1 MSRHD
6 AVEQYNYALKLGQKY
21 YRECVVRGKYP
32 YQQSLSDVFNDNLAA
47 AKVNIGIVDIPTEKI
62 VGTTT
67 VARGNAFAGNF
78 MPLLHESSEFG
89 VKWVSLC
96 AAHLEAGGISDP
108 IVCYEYMGRF
118 YVTEG
123 NKRVS
128 VLKSYGAPSIVGN
141 VTRIIPTWSEDEA
154 VQIYYE
160 FIPFYELSGLY
171 DITFTRKGSYAKLQ
185 ARLGFAPDHVWTK
198 EERSDFLHGFRR
210 FTEAFEKL
218 NSEKLDITAGDALL
232 VWAQMN
238 PMEDLQ
244 KTDLNKSLAAAWPDV
259 RIMANGS
266 AIAVS
271 TEPVEEKEKSGLS
284 RLLGLGRPNHLQIAF
299 IHAMDPAQSSWTA
312 SHENGRNQLE
322 AAFGDRVTI
331 KSYVCD
337 NEEPLA
343 VMERAVTDGAQ
354 VIFATTP
361 PLIAACRQI
370 AARYPQVKVLNCS
383 VSMPYSGVRTYYGR
397 MYEAKFITGAIA
409 GTMADN
415 NKVGYVA
422 NYPIIGTIA
431 SINAFALGVRMT
443 NPDAKITL
451 RWSCLPGNPVQ
462 SLMEEGVSVIS
473 NREAATEDPYWA
485 WEWGTYKVED
495 NGNLLPLSSPLWH
508 WGKFYEGVIQTIFDG
523 GWNTQSSKAAQAI
536 NYWWGMRSGVIDVT
550 LNPDLPEG
558 SRHLYQI
565 LREGIITGA
574 LDPFHA
580 KLVDQN
586 GNIRCEGERSFTAEE
601 VMNMDWLLNN
611 VEGTIPSFEE
621 ILPISQQ
628 LVRLLG
634 LKRDEIQPTPE
645 EVIL

>member
-1 MSRHD
+1 MSRQE
-6 AVEQYNYALKLGQKY
+6 AYTQYNYALKLGQKY

-32 YQQSLSDVFNDNLAA
+32 YQQALSDIFNENLAA
-47 AKVNIGIVDIPTEKI
+47 AKVNIGLVDIPMEQI

-67 VARGNAFAGNF
+67 SGRGNAFAGNF
-78 MPLLHESSEFG
+78 MPLLHDSTEFAM
-89 VKWVSLC
+89 KWTALC
-96 AAHLEAGGISDP
+96 EAHLEAGGISDP

-128 VLKSYGAPSIVGN
+128 VLKSYDSPSIAGN
-141 VTRIIPTWSEDEA
+141 VTRIVPTWSDDEA
-154 VQIYYE
+154 VQVYYE
-160 FIPFYELSGLY
+160 FIPFYDLSGLY
-171 DITFTRKGSYAKLQ
+171 DVNFTRKGSYAKLQ

-198 EERSDFLHGFRR
+198 DERSEFLYGFRR
-210 FTEAFEKL
+210 FKAAFEKL
-218 NSEKLDITAGDALL
+218 NTEKLNITPADALL
-232 VWAQMN
+232 IWLQMN
-238 PMEDLQ
+238 PVEDLG
-244 KTDLNKSLAAAWPDV
+244 KTDLVKSLSAAWADV
-259 RIMANGS
+259 RIFANGS
-266 AIAVS
+266 AISVS
-271 TEPVEEKEKSGLS
+271 TEPVEEKAGIS
-284 RLLGLGRPNHLQIAF
+284 RFFGLGRPYHLQIAF
-299 IHAMDPAQSSWTA
+299 IHAMNPEESSWTA
-312 SHENGRNQLE
+312 THESGRKQMEDALGE
-322 AAFGDRVTI
+322 RVSV
-331 KSYVCD
+331 KSYICGD
-337 NEEPLA
+337 EEPLT
-343 VMERAVTDGAQ
+343 VMERAVAEGAQ

-409 GTMADN
+409 GAMADN

-443 NPDAKITL
+443 NPNAKIIL
-451 RWSCLPGNPVQ
+451 RWSCLSGNPVH
-462 SLMEEGVSVIS
+462 SLMEAGVSVVS
-473 NREAATEDPYWA
+473 NRESATEDPYWA
-485 WEWGTYKVED
+485 WEWGTYKVEET
-495 NGNLLPLSSPLWH
+495 GNLLPLSSPVWN

-523 GWNTQSSKAAQAI
+523 GWNTLGGKEAQAI

-558 SRHLYQI
+558 SKHLSQI
-565 LREGIITGA
+565 LRQGLMSGTI
-574 LDPFHA
+574 DPFHA
-580 KLVDQN
+580 RMIDQN
-586 GNIRCEGERSFTAEE
+586 GEVRNEGDRSYSAEE

-611 VEGTIPSFEE
+611 VEGSIPDFEE
-621 ILPISQQ
+621 ILPVSQQ

-634 LKRDEIQPTPE
+634 LKRNEILPTPE

>member
-1 MSRHD
+1 MSRHE
-6 AVEQYNYALKLGQKY
+6 AYVQYNYALKLGQKY
-21 YRECVVRGKYP
+21 YRECVIRGKYP
-32 YQQSLSDVFNDNLAA
+32 YQQALSDVFNENLAA
-47 AKVNIGIVDIPTEKI
+47 AKVNIGLVDIPMEQI

-67 VARGNAFAGNF
+67 SGRGNAFAGNF
-78 MPLLHESSEFG
+78 MPLLHDSSEFAM
-89 VKWVSLC
+89 KWTALC
-96 AAHLEAGGISDP
+96 EAHLEAGGISDP

-128 VLKSYGAPSIVGN
+128 VLKSYDAPSIAGN

-154 VQIYYE
+154 VQLYYE
-160 FIPFYELSGLY
+160 FIPFYDLSGLY
-171 DITFTRKGSYAKLQ
+171 DVNFTCRGSYAKLQ

-198 EERSDFLHGFRR
+198 EERSEFLYGFRR
-210 FTEAFEKL
+210 FKAAFEKL
-218 NSEKLDITAGDALL
+218 NTEKLNITAGDALL
-232 VWAQMN
+232 IWLQMN
-238 PMEDLQ
+238 PAEDLE
-244 KTDLNKSLAAAWPDV
+244 KTDLIKSLTAAWPDV
-259 RIMANGS
+259 RIFANGS
-266 AIAVS
+266 AISVS
-271 TEPVEEKEKSGLS
+271 TEPVEEKAGLT
-284 RLLGLGRPNHLQIAF
+284 RFFGIGRPNHLQISF
-299 IHAMDPAQSSWTA
+299 IHAMNPEQSSWTA
-312 SHENGRNQLE
+312 AHESGRKQLE
-322 AAFGDRVTI
+322 DAMGERVTV
-331 KSYVCD
+331 KSYICEQ
-337 NEEPLA
+337 EEPLA
-343 VMERAVTDGAQ
+343 VMERAVAEGAQ

-409 GTMADN
+409 GAMADN
-415 NKVGYVA
+415 NKIGYVA

-443 NPDAKITL
+443 NPAAKLIL
-451 RWSCLPGNPVQ
+451 RWSCLPGNPVH

-485 WEWGTYKVED
+485 WEWGTYKVEES
-495 NGNLLPLSSPLWH
+495 GNLLPLSSPVWN

-523 GWNTQSSKAAQAI
+523 GWNTLGGKEAQAI

-550 LNPDLPEG
+550 LNPDLSEG
-558 SRHLYQI
+558 SKQLSQI
-565 LREGIITGA
+565 LRHGIMEGSI
-574 LDPFHA
+574 DPFRA
-580 KLVDQN
+580 RLIDQN
-586 GNIRCEGERSFTAEE
+586 GNVHNEGERSFTVED

-611 VEGTIPSFEE
+611 VEGSIPAFED
-621 ILPISQQ
+621 ILPVSQQ

-634 LKRDEIQPTPE
+634 LKRNQILPTPE

>member
-1 MSRHD
+1 MSRQE
-6 AVEQYNYALKLGQKY
+6 AYIQYNYALKLGQKY

-32 YQQSLSDVFNDNLAA
+32 YQQALSDVFNENLAA
-47 AKVNIGIVDIPTEKI
+47 AKVNIGLVDIPTEQI

-67 VARGNAFAGNF
+67 SGRGNAFAGNF
-78 MPLLHESSEFG
+78 MPLLHDSTEFG
-89 VKWVSLC
+89 TKWISLC
-96 AAHLEAGGISDP
+96 AAHLDEGGISDP

-128 VLKSYGAPSIVGN
+128 VLKSYDAPSISGN
-141 VTRIIPTWSEDEA
+141 VTRIIPTWSDDEA
-154 VQIYYE
+154 VQLYYE
-160 FIPFYELSGLY
+160 FIPFYDLSGLY
-171 DITFTRKGSYAKLQ
+171 DVNFSRKGSYAKLQ

-198 EERSDFLHGFRR
+198 EERSEFLYGFRR
-210 FTEAFEKL
+210 FKAAFEKL
-218 NSEKLDITAGDALL
+218 NTEKLDITPSDALL
-232 VWAQMN
+232 IWLQMN
-238 PMEDLQ
+238 PAEDLQ
-244 KTDLNKSLAAAWPDV
+244 KTDLVKSLSAAWPDV
-259 RIMANGS
+259 RIFANGS

-271 TEPVEEKEKSGLS
+271 TEPAEEKAGIT
-284 RLLGLGRPNHLQIAF
+284 RLFGIGRPNHLQIAF
-299 IHAMDPAQSSWTA
+299 IHAMDPEQSSWTA
-312 SHENGRNQLE
+312 IHESGRKQLE
-322 AAFGDRVTI
+322 DAMGERVSV
-331 KSYVCD
+331 KSYICEGED
-337 NEEPLA
+337 PLS
-343 VMERAVTDGAQ
+343 VMERAVEEGAQ

-409 GTMADN
+409 GAMADN
-415 NKVGYVA
+415 NKIGYVA

-443 NPDAKITL
+443 NPNAKIFL
-451 RWSCLPGNPVQ
+451 RWSCLPGNPVH
-462 SLMEEGVSVIS
+462 SLMEEGVSVVS
-473 NREAATEDPYWA
+473 NRESATEDPYWA
-485 WEWGTYKVED
+485 WEWGTYKVEES
-495 NGNLLPLSSPLWH
+495 GHLLPLSSPVWN

-523 GWNTQSSKAAQAI
+523 GWNTLGGKEAQAI

-558 SRHLYQI
+558 SKHLSQL
-565 LREGIITGA
+565 LRQGLMSGSI
-574 LDPFHA
+574 DPFHA
-580 KLVDQN
+580 RMLDQN
-586 GNIRCEGERSFTAEE
+586 GEVRNEGDRSFTAED

-611 VEGTIPSFEE
+611 IEGNIPDFEE
-621 ILPISQQ
+621 ILPVSQQ

-634 LKRDEIQPTPE
+634 LKRNEILPTPE

>member
-1 MSRHD
+1 MSRQE
-6 AVEQYNYALKLGQKY
+6 AYTQYNYALKLGQKY

-32 YQQSLSDVFNDNLAA
+32 YQQALSDIFNENLAA
-47 AKVNIGIVDIPTEKI
+47 AKVNIGLVDIPMEQI

-67 VARGNAFAGNF
+67 SGRGNAFAGNF
-78 MPLLHESSEFG
+78 MPLLHDSTEFAM
-89 VKWVSLC
+89 KWTALC
-96 AAHLEAGGISDP
+96 EAHLEAGGISDP

-128 VLKSYGAPSIVGN
+128 VLKSYDSPSIAGN
-141 VTRIIPTWSEDEA
+141 VTRIVPTWSDDEA
-154 VQIYYE
+154 VQVYYE
-160 FIPFYELSGLY
+160 FIPFYDLSGLY
-171 DITFTRKGSYAKLQ
+171 DVNFTHKGSYAKLQ

-198 EERSDFLHGFRR
+198 DERSEFLYGFRR
-210 FTEAFEKL
+210 FKVAFEKL
-218 NSEKLDITAGDALL
+218 NTEKLNITPADALL
-232 VWAQMN
+232 IWLQMN
-238 PMEDLQ
+238 PVEDLG
-244 KTDLNKSLAAAWPDV
+244 KTDLVKSLSAAWADV
-259 RIMANGS
+259 RIFANGS
-266 AIAVS
+266 AISVS
-271 TEPVEEKEKSGLS
+271 TEPVEEKAGIS
-284 RLLGLGRPNHLQIAF
+284 RFFGLGRPYHLQIAF
-299 IHAMDPAQSSWTA
+299 IHAMNPEESSWTA
-312 SHENGRNQLE
+312 THESGRKQMEDALGE
-322 AAFGDRVTI
+322 RVAV
-331 KSYVCD
+331 KSYICGD
-337 NEEPLA
+337 EEPLT
-343 VMERAVTDGAQ
+343 VMERAVAEGAQ

-409 GTMADN
+409 GAMADN

-443 NPDAKITL
+443 NPNAKIIL
-451 RWSCLPGNPVQ
+451 RWSCLPGNPVH
-462 SLMEEGVSVIS
+462 SLMEEGVSVVS
-473 NREAATEDPYWA
+473 NRESATEDPYWA
-485 WEWGTYKVED
+485 WEWGTYKVEET
-495 NGNLLPLSSPLWH
+495 GNLLPLSSPVWN

-523 GWNTQSSKAAQAI
+523 GWNTLGGKEAQAI

-558 SRHLYQI
+558 SKHLSQI
-565 LREGIITGA
+565 LRQGLMSSTI
-574 LDPFHA
+574 DPFHA
-580 KLVDQN
+580 RMIDQN
-586 GNIRCEGERSFTAEE
+586 GEVRNEGDRSYSAEE

-611 VEGTIPSFEE
+611 VEGSIPDFEE
-621 ILPISQQ
+621 ILPVSQQ

-634 LKRDEIQPTPE
+634 LKRNEILPTPE

>member
-1 MSRHD
+1 MSRQE
-6 AVEQYNYALKLGQKY
+6 AYTQYNYALKLGQKY

-32 YQQSLSDVFNDNLAA
+32 YQQALSDIFNENLAA
-47 AKVNIGIVDIPTEKI
+47 AKVNIGLVDIPMEQI

-67 VARGNAFAGNF
+67 SGRGNAFAGNF
-78 MPLLHESSEFG
+78 MPLLHDSTEFAM
-89 VKWVSLC
+89 KWTALC
-96 AAHLEAGGISDP
+96 EAHLEAGGISDP

-128 VLKSYGAPSIVGN
+128 VLKSYDSPSIAGN
-141 VTRIIPTWSEDEA
+141 VTRIVPTWSDDEA
-154 VQIYYE
+154 VQVYYE
-160 FIPFYELSGLY
+160 FIPFYDLSGLY
-171 DITFTRKGSYAKLQ
+171 DVNFTRKGSYAKLQ

-198 EERSDFLHGFRR
+198 DERSEFLYGFRR
-210 FTEAFEKL
+210 FKVAFEKL
-218 NSEKLDITAGDALL
+218 NTEKLNITPADALL
-232 VWAQMN
+232 IWLQMN
-238 PMEDLQ
+238 PVEDLA
-244 KTDLNKSLAAAWPDV
+244 KTDLVKSLSAAWADV
-259 RIMANGS
+259 RIFANGS
-266 AIAVS
+266 AISVS
-271 TEPVEEKEKSGLS
+271 TEPAEEKAGIS
-284 RLLGLGRPNHLQIAF
+284 RFFGLGRPYHLQIAF
-299 IHAMDPAQSSWTA
+299 IHAMNPEESSWTA
-312 SHENGRNQLE
+312 THESGRKQMEDALGE
-322 AAFGDRVTI
+322 RVAV
-331 KSYVCD
+331 KSYICGD
-337 NEEPLA
+337 EEPLT
-343 VMERAVTDGAQ
+343 VMERAVAEGAQ

-409 GTMADN
+409 GAMADN

-443 NPDAKITL
+443 NPNAKIIL
-451 RWSCLPGNPVQ
+451 RWSCLPGNPVH
-462 SLMEEGVSVIS
+462 SLMEEGVSVVS
-473 NREAATEDPYWA
+473 NRESATEDPYWA
-485 WEWGTYKVED
+485 WEWGTYKVEET
-495 NGNLLPLSSPLWH
+495 GNLLPLSSPVWN

-523 GWNTQSSKAAQAI
+523 GWNTLGGKEAQAI

-558 SRHLYQI
+558 SKHLSQI
-565 LREGIITGA
+565 LRQGLMSGTI
-574 LDPFHA
+574 DPFHA
-580 KLVDQN
+580 RMIDQN
-586 GNIRCEGERSFTAEE
+586 GEVRNEGDRSYSAEE

-611 VEGTIPSFEE
+611 VEGSIPDFEE
-621 ILPISQQ
+621 ILPVSQQ

-634 LKRDEIQPTPE
+634 LKRNEILPTPE

>member
-1 MSRHD
+1 MSRQE
-6 AVEQYNYALKLGQKY
+6 AYTQYNYALKLGQKY

-32 YQQSLSDVFNDNLAA
+32 YQQALSDIFNENLAA
-47 AKVNIGIVDIPTEKI
+47 AKVNIGLVDIPMEQI

-67 VARGNAFAGNF
+67 SGRGNAFAGNF
-78 MPLLHESSEFG
+78 MPLLHDSTEFAM
-89 VKWVSLC
+89 KWTALC
-96 AAHLEAGGISDP
+96 EAHLEAGGISDP

-128 VLKSYGAPSIVGN
+128 VLKSYDSPSIAGN
-141 VTRIIPTWSEDEA
+141 VTRIVPTWSDDEA
-154 VQIYYE
+154 VQVYYE
-160 FIPFYELSGLY
+160 FIPFYDLSGLY
-171 DITFTRKGSYAKLQ
+171 DVNFTRKGSYAKLQ

-198 EERSDFLHGFRR
+198 DERSEFLYGFRR
-210 FTEAFEKL
+210 FKVAFEKL
-218 NSEKLDITAGDALL
+218 NTEKLNITPADALL
-232 VWAQMN
+232 IWLQMN
-238 PMEDLQ
+238 PVEDLE
-244 KTDLNKSLAAAWPDV
+244 KTDLVKSLSAAWADV
-259 RIMANGS
+259 RIFANGS
-266 AIAVS
+266 AISVS
-271 TEPVEEKEKSGLS
+271 TEPAEEKAGIT
-284 RLLGLGRPNHLQIAF
+284 RFFGLGRPYHLQIAF
-299 IHAMDPAQSSWTA
+299 IHAMNPEESSWTA
-312 SHENGRNQLE
+312 THESGRKQMEDALGE
-322 AAFGDRVTI
+322 RVAV
-331 KSYVCD
+331 KSYICGD
-337 NEEPLA
+337 EEPLT
-343 VMERAVTDGAQ
+343 VMERAVAEGAQ

-409 GTMADN
+409 GAMADN

-443 NPDAKITL
+443 NPNAKIIL
-451 RWSCLPGNPVQ
+451 RWSCLPGNPVH
-462 SLMEEGVSVIS
+462 SLMEEGVSVVS
-473 NREAATEDPYWA
+473 NRESATEDPYWA
-485 WEWGTYKVED
+485 WEWGTYKVEET
-495 NGNLLPLSSPLWH
+495 GNLLPLSSPVWN

-523 GWNTQSSKAAQAI
+523 GWNTLGGKEAQAI

-558 SRHLYQI
+558 SKHLSQI
-565 LREGIITGA
+565 LRQGLMSGTI
-574 LDPFHA
+574 DPFHA
-580 KLVDQN
+580 RMIDQN
-586 GNIRCEGERSFTAEE
+586 GEVRNEGDRSYSAEE

-611 VEGTIPSFEE
+611 VEGSIPDFEE
-621 ILPISQQ
+621 ILPVSQQ

-634 LKRDEIQPTPE
+634 LKRNEILPTPE

>member
-1 MSRHD
+1 MSRQE
-6 AVEQYNYALKLGQKY
+6 AYTQYNYALKLGQKY

-32 YQQSLSDVFNDNLAA
+32 YQQALSDIFNENLAA
-47 AKVNIGIVDIPTEKI
+47 AKVNIGLVDIPMEQI

-67 VARGNAFAGNF
+67 SGRGNAFAGNF
-78 MPLLHESSEFG
+78 MPLLHDSTEFAM
-89 VKWVSLC
+89 KWTALC
-96 AAHLEAGGISDP
+96 EAHLEAGGISDP

-128 VLKSYGAPSIVGN
+128 VLKSYDSPSIAGN
-141 VTRIIPTWSEDEA
+141 VTRIVPTWSDDEA
-154 VQIYYE
+154 VQVYYE
-160 FIPFYELSGLY
+160 FIPFYDLSGLY
-171 DITFTRKGSYAKLQ
+171 DVNFTRKGSYAKLQ

-198 EERSDFLHGFRR
+198 DERSEFLYGFRR
-210 FTEAFEKL
+210 FKVAFEKL
-218 NSEKLDITAGDALL
+218 NTEKLNITPADALL
-232 VWAQMN
+232 IWLQMN
-238 PMEDLQ
+238 PVEDLG
-244 KTDLNKSLAAAWPDV
+244 KTDLVKSLSAAWADV
-259 RIMANGS
+259 RIFANGS
-266 AIAVS
+266 AISVS
-271 TEPVEEKEKSGLS
+271 TEPVEEKAGIS
-284 RLLGLGRPNHLQIAF
+284 RFFGLGRPYHLQIAF
-299 IHAMDPAQSSWTA
+299 IHAMNPEESSWTA
-312 SHENGRNQLE
+312 THESGRKQMEDALGE
-322 AAFGDRVTI
+322 RVSV
-331 KSYVCD
+331 KSYICGD
-337 NEEPLA
+337 EEPLT
-343 VMERAVTDGAQ
+343 VMERAVAEGAQ

-409 GTMADN
+409 GAMADN

-443 NPDAKITL
+443 NPNAKIIL
-451 RWSCLPGNPVQ
+451 RWSCLSGNPVH
-462 SLMEEGVSVIS
+462 SLMEAGVSVVS
-473 NREAATEDPYWA
+473 NRESATEDPYWA
-485 WEWGTYKVED
+485 WEWGTYKVEET
-495 NGNLLPLSSPLWH
+495 GNLLPLSSPVWN

-523 GWNTQSSKAAQAI
+523 GWNTLGGKEAQAI

-558 SRHLYQI
+558 SKHLSQI
-565 LREGIITGA
+565 LRQGLMSGTI
-574 LDPFHA
+574 DPFHA
-580 KLVDQN
+580 RMIDQN
-586 GNIRCEGERSFTAEE
+586 GEVRNEGDRSYSAEE

-611 VEGTIPSFEE
+611 VEGSIPDFEE
-621 ILPISQQ
+621 ILPVSQQ

-634 LKRDEIQPTPE
+634 LKRNEILPTPE